1 MKLIFGE
8 PFLLRRSIA
17 PVGKAGLLFPF
28 VLLVAGC
35 ATQTPPAV
43 PVEAAPSVAAQRE
56 AQQRTLQQQPAKP
69 ALKRKIALGRVTNET
84 SYGRSLL
91 RDRFDDPLGKQVTD
105 MLSKALTESGH
116 FLVFERPDVA
126 RVQEES
132 RLTGDK
138 LRLVGVDLLVVG
150 SLTEFGRK
158 LIGETGFWSQTK
170 RQVAFAKVDFR
181 LVDTATA
188 QVIHASSGAGES
200 SIEAASVAGFGSQA
214 GYDGTLNDSAIRTA
228 VASVVSNIIKE
239 LTGRPWSTSILKVE
253 PDRLFLSGGK
263 SQGLR
268 PGMQLAVET
277 RGERVKSPQTG
288 FEITLPGR
296 QVATVRIQ
304 SLFGDNET
312 NEGSVATVASGALDG
327 YKAEDLVV
335 VSKD

>member
-1 MKLIFGE
+1 MIVQF
-8 PFLLRRSIA
+8 A
-17 PVGKAGLLFPF
+17 AAVGRAGLFLS
-28 VLLVAGC
+28 VAALVSGC

-43 PVEAAPSVAAQRE
+43 PVEAPASVAAQRE
-56 AQQRTLQQQPAKP
+56 AQQRALQAQPAKP

-84 SYGRSLL
+84 NYGRSLL

-116 FLVFERPDVA
+116 FLVFERPDVG
-126 RVQEES
+126 RVQEEA
-132 RLTGDK
+132 RLTGEK

-158 LIGETGFWSQTK
+158 VIGETGFWSQTK

-181 LVDTATA
+181 LVDTTTA
-188 QVIHASSGAGES
+188 QVIHAASGAGES
-200 SIEAASVAGFGSQA
+200 SNEAASVAGFGSQA

-228 VASVVSNIIKE
+228 VASVVSKIISE
-239 LTGRPWSTSILKVE
+239 LANRPWSTAILKVE
-253 PDRLFLSGGK
+253 PDRVFLSGGK
-263 SQGLR
+263 SQGLQ

-288 FEITLPGR
+288 FEISLPGR
-296 QVATVRIQ
+296 QIATIRIQ

-312 NEGSVATVASGALDG
+312 NEGSLATVTSGSLGA
-327 YKAEDLVV
+327 YKSEDLRV
-335 VSKD
+335 VSKE

>member
-1 MKLIFGE
+1 MFI
-8 PFLLRRSIA
+8 RSIA
-17 PVGKAGLLFPF
+17 PLGKIGPLFSLA
-28 VLLVAGC
+28 LLVAGC

-43 PVEAAPSVAAQRE
+43 PVEAPASAAAQRE
-56 AQQRTLQQQPAKP
+56 AQQRTLQQQPTKP
-69 ALKRKIALGRVTNET
+69 TLKRKIALGRVTNET
-84 SYGRSLL
+84 NYGRSLL

-116 FLVFERPDVA
+116 FLVFERPDIG
-126 RVQEES
+126 RVQEEA

-158 LIGETGFWSQTK
+158 VIGETGFWSQTK

-181 LVDTATA
+181 LVDTTTA

-239 LTGRPWSTSILKVE
+239 LTGRPWRTAILRVE
-253 PDRLFLSGGK
+253 SDRLFLSGGK

-327 YKAEDLVV
+327 HKAEDLIV

>member
-1 MKLIFGE
+1 MIVQSAVTPGRGGL
-8 PFLLRRSIA
+8 FLSVA
-17 PVGKAGLLFPF
+17 A
-28 VLLVAGC
+28 LVSAC

-43 PVEAAPSVAAQRE
+43 PVEAPPSVAAQRE
-56 AQQRTLQQQPAKP
+56 AQQRALQAQPAKP
-69 ALKRKIALGRVTNET
+69 TLKRKIALGRVTNET
-84 SYGRSLL
+84 NYGRSLL

-116 FLVFERPDVA
+116 FLVFERPDVG
-126 RVQEES
+126 RVQEEA
-132 RLTGDK
+132 RLTGEK
-138 LRLVGVDLLVVG
+138 LRLVGVDLLVLG

-158 LIGETGFWSQTK
+158 VIGETGFWSQSK

-181 LVDTATA
+181 LVDTNTA

-200 SIEAASVAGFGSQA
+200 SIEVASVAGFGSQA

-239 LTGRPWSTSILKVE
+239 LAGRPWSTAILKVE
-253 PDRLFLSGGK
+253 PDRVYLSGGK

-296 QVATVRIQ
+296 QIATVRIQ

-312 NEGSVATVASGALDG
+312 NEGSLATVTSGSLDA
-327 YKAEDLVV
+327 YKSEDLVV
-335 VSKD
+335 VSKE